1 MTFKPDR
8 PYRLRWSGGY
18 YQGPVWPPE
27 REPDINVVKSLAKE
41 HLQAL
46 AKGPLDDATFEVSFF
61 AEGAFNK
68 LYQISAPELELS
80 YLLRATLPV
89 EPYYKTESEVATI
102 AFLRTNTSIPVPRI
116 IAWQSKLDGDLGS
129 EWILMEKL
137 EGVPLIDVW
146 RKISWDRKLTLVEE
160 VAKLVKELHGHEFD
174 TIGALYFKSALDGLV
189 SGRDHLLTA
198 TPVQS
203 RKWKDNDHGV
213 IETGMSTEVNPE
225 EHPEKADIAEENVTA
240 LAQRVSSTHDR
251 ELAAQPLVSS
261 GISGHYQNVAVEE
274 ANPGFATEQIGEAPS
289 GPNGKETSTH
299 FAIGRIF
306 DQDFFKA
313 SRYYLPGNRGPYR
326 STKEWLRAIIRFQQQ
341 WIKDGPI
348 EDDPDYGSD
357 FEEEVPK
364 MQRYCNKYLDVLP
377 RVFANE
383 EAELPY
389 TLHHHDLN
397 AANIIVSP
405 ETFDIVGIVD
415 WEMINI
421 VPKWRAA
428 SYPRFLNF
436 AKTWTG
442 ETSEPPTLES
452 LPPDSYR
459 EDMVDLIVEK
469 RDRWDDRLLRD
480 HWDAT
485 MKQLNKD
492 NEVLLDPSEVL
503 TKNEYFYEITN
514 LTGWWNWARIW
525 LYRFETGTNELPPSD
540 DSDEES
546 PKGKKQS
553 KKDLSKDL
561 ASLQK
566 EPAKEKAEDAV
577 AETNDV
583 AIPSPVD
590 AHVNGTTKDE
600 FISATTHSEYR
611 NAASTGVP
619 TQEEPE
625 SGPLS
630 GAARIED
637 YSGEDEQGQAILDR
651 NTIPATPAHFG
662 DQGSGA
668 SPSGVTHIF
677 GKDDASAGEHG
688 SSGSKQQEVD
698 QIVSTEEK
706 GNPMEAEGPTSSNI
720 SEART
725 EYQSSAERIAIE
737 EEGSPV
743 SSNVSLAGLD
753 HPPLVRDRKDSL
765 WAYCTVG

>member
-27 REPDINVVKSLAKE
+27 REPDINVVKSLARE

-102 AFLRTNTSIPVPRI
+102 AFLRANTSIPVPRI

-137 EGVPLIDVW
+137 EGVPLFDVW

-174 TIGALYFKSALDGLV
+174 MIGALYFKSALDRLV
-189 SGRDHLLTA
+189 SGRDQLLTA

-213 IETGMSTEVNPE
+213 IEIGMSTEVNLE

-251 ELAAQPLVSS
+251 EFAAQPPVSS

-274 ANPGFATEQIGEAPS
+274 ANLGFATEQISEEPS
-289 GPNGKETSTH
+289 GPNGKETSTD

-326 STKEWLRAIIRFQQQ
+326 STMEWLSAMICFQQQ

-397 AANIIVSP
+397 AANIIVTP

-428 SYPRFLNF
+428 SYPQFLKC
-436 AKTWTG
+436 ASPWTG
-442 ETSEPPTLES
+442 ETSTPPALES
-452 LPPDSYR
+452 LPLDSYR
-459 EDMVDLIVEK
+459 EDMVDCIVEK
-469 RDRWDDRLLRD
+469 RDRWDYRLLRD

-485 MKQLNKD
+485 MKQLKKD
-492 NEVLLDPSEVL
+492 NEVLLDPSEVR
-503 TKNEYFYEITN
+503 TKNEYFHEITN
-514 LTGWWNWARIW
+514 LTDWWNWARIW
-525 LYRFETGTNELPPSD
+525 LYRFETGAKGSPPND

-546 PKGKKQS
+546 PKGKEKS
-553 KKDLSKDL
+553 KEDLGKDL
-561 ASLQK
+561 ASPQK
-566 EPAKEKAEDAV
+566 ELAKEKAEDVV
-577 AETNDV
+577 AETNNV
-583 AIPSPVD
+583 AVPSPVD
-590 AHVNGTTKDE
+590 AHVNGTTRDE
-600 FISATTHSEYR
+600 LVSTTTHSEYR
-611 NAASTGVP
+611 DAASTGTL

-625 SGPLS
+625 SGS
-630 GAARIED
+630 ISEAARTEE
-637 YSGEDEQGQAILDR
+637 YSGEDEQGQAILAR
-651 NTIPATPAHFG
+651 TTIPATPAHFG
-662 DQGSGA
+662 AQGSGA
-668 SPSGVTHIF
+668 SPSGVTHMSR
-677 GKDDASAGEHG
+677 KDESSAAEHG
-688 SSGSKQQEVD
+688 DSGSKQQEVD
-698 QIVSTEEK
+698 QIVSTEDK

-720 SEART
+720 SEAGT
-725 EYQSSAERIAIE
+725 EYQSSAESIAIE
-737 EEGSPV
+737 AEGSPV
-743 SSNVSLAGLD
+743 SSNVSAVGLD
-753 HPPLVRDRKDSL
+753 HPHLVRDRKDSL
-765 WAYCTVG
+765 WEYCTVS